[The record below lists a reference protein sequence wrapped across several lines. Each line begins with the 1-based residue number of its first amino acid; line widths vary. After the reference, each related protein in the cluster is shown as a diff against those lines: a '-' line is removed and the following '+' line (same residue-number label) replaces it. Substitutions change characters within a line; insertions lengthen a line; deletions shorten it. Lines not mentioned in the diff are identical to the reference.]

1 MDRSDPFASTKF
13 EKKFRN
19 LCETI
24 KDKTLRKYIL
34 ENYLEKIRNLT
45 PLQKGKG
52 KITNNYRILS
62 ETKKI
67 SVAKEHLSK
76 EEIKEYS
83 ILYIMFNYPN
93 IISPRVEL
101 FDGIQFSSSQLNKL
115 KSELLGIISND
126 KFEKKNLDELAKR
139 YLNLINDINQ
149 NSVIKNIFLKKDEEK
164 QIELLNEILK
174 ELNDIKFSKKI
185 ENLENKLIEKFDEK
199 SYSDLIKLKSRINK
213 E

>member
-1 MDRSDPFASTKF
+1 
-13 EKKFRN
+13 
-19 LCETI
+19 
-24 KDKTLRKYIL
+24 
-34 ENYLEKIRNLT
+34 
-45 PLQKGKG
+45 
-52 KITNNYRILS
+52 
-62 ETKKI
+62 
-67 SVAKEHLSK
+67 
-76 EEIKEYS
+76 
-83 ILYIMFNYPN
+83 MFNYPN

-185 ENLENKLIEKFDEK
+185 EKLENKLIEKFDEK
-199 SYSDLIKLKSRINK
+199 SYSDLIKLKSKINK